1 MFLGW
6 LRFTA
11 ALPWRT
17 AIKLHKAIGRLVG
30 AVAGRRRKIVRR
42 NVDICFPNLA
52 EHEREALVR
61 RHFENV
67 GAMLAELAIIWF
79 GSIDALRHR
88 FRIEGV
94 EHLDAAVAKGRG
106 VLLFSGHFT
115 PLEICAPAV
124 KAMVPLYAVMFRR
137 RSNPLLDEIQ
147 RRGRVRTAHVA
158 VPNNNIREV
167 LRTLARNATL
177 WYAPDQAR
185 IDSGELLPFF
195 GEPCMV
201 STAASRI
208 ARLSG
213 AAIVPFF
220 YCRTD
225 DDSGYVLRFHAPLPG
240 IPSGDPIDDTVRL
253 MAVLEDFVRQCPDQ
267 YHWMHRKFK
276 DRPGTLRDAYAD
288 R

>member
-1 MFLGW
+1 MQDRHDL
-6 LRFTA
+6 A
-11 ALPWRT
+11 AHSD
-17 AIKLHKAIGRLVG
+17 ADV
-30 AVAGRRRKIVRR
+30 V
-42 NVDICFPNLA
+42 LA
-52 EHEREALVR
+52 EVR
-61 RHFENV
+61 KVV
-67 GAMLAELAIIWF
+67 GEQP
-79 GSIDALRHR
+79 LR
-88 FRIEGV
+88 
-94 EHLDAAVAKGRG
+94 A
-106 VLLFSGHFT
+106 
-115 PLEICAPAV
+115 
-124 KAMVPLYAVMFRR
+124 
-137 RSNPLLDEIQ
+137 
-147 RRGRVRTAHVA
+147 
-158 VPNNNIREV
+158 REV
-167 LRTLARNATL
+167 LRALARNATI

-240 IPSGDPIDDTVRL
+240 IPSGDAIEDTRRL

-276 DRPGTLRDAYAD
+276 DRRGDLRDAYAD
-288 R
+288 G

>member
-1 MFLGW
+1 M
-6 LRFTA
+6 RFSA

-17 AIKLHKAIGRLVG
+17 AIKLHKRLGRIAG
-30 AVAGRRRKIVRR
+30 ALAGRRRGIVRR
-42 NVDICFPNLA
+42 NVEICFPSLA
-52 EHEREALVR
+52 EREREALVAR
-61 RHFENV
+61 QFENV
-67 GAMLAELAIIWF
+67 GAMLAELAVIWF

-94 EHLDAAVAKGRG
+94 EHLDAALARGKG
-106 VLLFSGHFT
+106 VILFSGHFT

-124 KAMVPLYAVMFRR
+124 RQMVPLYAVMFRR

-147 RRGRVRTAHVA
+147 RRGRVRTADVA
-158 VPNNNIREV
+158 VPNNNIRAV
-167 LRTLARNATL
+167 LRALARNATL

-185 IDSGELLPFF
+185 IDTGELLPFF

-201 STAASRI
+201 STAASRL

-213 AAIVPFF
+213 AAIIPFF

-225 DDSGYVLRFHAPLPG
+225 DDSGYVLRFHAPLQG
-240 IPSGDPIDDTVRL
+240 LPSADATHDTLRL

-276 DRPGTLRDAYAD
+276 DRRGDLRDAYAD